1 MTTPASTAFSLATL
15 PVAVNAGW
23 HVSATQSGTRRAAN
37 LRNYWIAGALKRYFS
52 VMNRALA
59 RVQRVTE
66 ELEDIQVELFET
78 GVRKEGNS
86 PPFIDDPAC
95 LDVLS
100 AFKARVDDLRRLL
113 FFFVNNLTMEV
124 GDGQNQTIH
133 AYRLRRATELL
144 DVLSRPPMLVL
155 SGEEQV
161 LLARSLKKFLATYKA
176 GNNPSVD

>member
-1 MTTPASTAFSLATL
+1 
-15 PVAVNAGW
+15 
-23 HVSATQSGTRRAAN
+23 
-37 LRNYWIAGALKRYFS
+37 
-52 VMNRALA
+52 MNRALA

-66 ELEDIQVELFET
+66 ELQDIQAELFET
-78 GVRKEGNS
+78 GAGKDPAS
-86 PPFIDDPAC
+86 LPFIDDPEC

-124 GDGQNQTIH
+124 GLDENQTIH
-133 AYRLRRATELL
+133 AYRLRRASELL

-161 LLARSLKKFLATYKA
+161 MLAQSLKKFLTTYKA
-176 GNNPSVD
+176 GNNPAVD

>member
-1 MTTPASTAFSLATL
+1 
-15 PVAVNAGW
+15 
-23 HVSATQSGTRRAAN
+23 
-37 LRNYWIAGALKRYFS
+37 
-52 VMNRALA
+52 MNRALA

-66 ELEDIQVELFET
+66 ELADIQAELFET
-78 GVRKEGNS
+78 GVTKDPTS
-86 PPFIDDPAC
+86 PAFIDDPAC

-124 GDGQNQTIH
+124 GTDQNQAIH

-155 SGEEQV
+155 SGEEQIM
-161 LLARSLKKFLATYKA
+161 LAKSLKKFLATYKA
-176 GNNPSVD
+176 GNNPSLAD